1 MNILKYI
8 RTTSKLHRLLKEKVI
23 FSQLHEQRLKAFS
36 ISQILN
42 SATHFQ
48 QKSIMIRLHVCDS
61 GKWKTIQKVDDG
73 KMHVRSFCCENI

>member
-61 GKWKTIQKVDDG
+61 GKWKNPVGRLTHDPKTST
-73 KMHVRSFCCENI
+73 RTSA